1 MDKIIMALGPQ
12 MVTGVFL
19 FAGTLF
25 FPHWVSNN
33 WQIVVIA
40 LILLQMCLRGKAS
53 PNGDPL
59 AGIGEK
65 ADSLDSLTVVKG
77 DKFNVGGGHVSV
89 VEFWVRSVPL
99 STVQAVRCSYLIH
112 AQATW
117 CPPCAKSI
125 PHLSKLADEWKSKGV
140 RFVGVT
146 SESEGTV
153 KAFVEKRSADVRY
166 TIALDGTSA
175 VGRGYSAKWS
185 MHGIPHA
192 FVVDGDGVITWKGH
206 PMDPKMV
213 DAIQRAVA
221 GEKPVVAGG
230 EGDDGDGHAKGE

>member
-89 VEFWVRSVPL
+89 VEFW
-99 STVQAVRCSYLIH
+99 
-112 AQATW
+112 ATW